1 MPGCVLIVW
10 GAVGVV
16 PDTAA
21 NNTTASARTTTVTTC
36 AATAACAQPRPQLQG
51 ASTRRRT
58 LVPPPR
64 RRARDAVR
72 AADGHRT
79 ERVAAPLQDR
89 EVELDVVVDAL
100 DLVDGVLIPVAGL
113 EGAHVT
119 HPGSVAGTRTILVP
133 DAEMIGM
140 SNTGLVSWLR
150 PAWTFDENV
159 PRPSKSTS
167 P

>member
-1 MPGCVLIVW
+1 MTW
-10 GAVGVV
+10 WAVGVIS
-16 PDTAA
+16 DTAA
-21 NNTTASARTTTVTTC
+21 NNTTASARTTVTTS
-36 AATAACAQPRPQLQG
+36 AATACAQPRPQLEG

-64 RRARDAVR
+64 RGVRDAVR
-72 AADGHRT
+72 AADGHRS
-79 ERVAAPLQDR
+79 ERIAAPLQDR

-113 EGAHVT
+113 QSAHVL
-119 HPGSVAGTRTILVP
+119 HPGSVAGTRTVLVP

-140 SNTGLVSWLR
+140 SNTGLVSRLR
-150 PAWTFDENV
+150 PGRTFEEKV